1 MKLSEVI
8 NSVRN
13 TMRFRHMSIRTEKSY
28 IIWIKDFSKWCKN
41 HPVGGHGDKLKA
53 YLTHLARTRNVAAA
67 TQRQALNAIIF
78 LYKNVLKIDIGDISG
93 FAYAKKPR
101 TLPVVLSQQEIAAL
115 LPNIAGQNY
124 LIVALLYGAGLR
136 LNEALSIR
144 VKDID
149 FDRGIITVRQ
159 GKGNK
164 DRAVMLPSTIAD
176 DLQYHIKEVKRI
188 HSRDLAEGFGDAYM
202 PNALDR
208 KYPGAVKSFSW
219 QFVFPATRIGPDPR
233 TGALRRHH
241 IHDSAVSKAI
251 KSAARVAGI
260 KKPVGAHTMR
270 HSFATHLLESG
281 TDIRTIQQLLG
292 HKHVSTTMIYTHVSK
307 SGAAGV
313 ASPLENLAGDVS
325 PSRVSTWPHQRQGSA
340 G

>member
-1 MKLSEVI
+1 MKLPEVI

-28 IIWIKDFSKWCKN
+28 IVWIKDFSKWCKN
-41 HPVGGHGDKLKA
+41 HPIGDHGDKLKA
-53 YLTHLARTRNVAAA
+53 YLTYLARTRNVAAA

-78 LYKNVLKIDIGDISG
+78 LYKHVLKIDIGDISG

-101 TLPVVLSQQEIAAL
+101 TLPVVLSQQEVTEL
-115 LPNIAGQNY
+115 LPKVTGRNH
-124 LIVALLYGAGLR
+124 LIVSLLYGAGLR

-144 VKDID
+144 IKDID
-149 FDRGIITVRQ
+149 FDRGIITIRQ
-159 GKGNK
+159 GKCNK
-164 DRAVMLPSTIAD
+164 DRTVMLPAPIAD
-176 DLQYHIKEVKRI
+176 ELQHHIKNIKRI
-188 HSRDLAEGFGDAYM
+188 HNRDLADGFGDAYM

-208 KYPGAVKSFSW
+208 KMPGAIKSFAW
-219 QFVFPATRIGPDPR
+219 QFVFPATRISHDPR

-251 KSAARVAGI
+251 KSAVRAANI
-260 KKPVGAHTMR
+260 KKQVGAHTLR

-292 HKHVSTTMIYTHVSK
+292 HKHISTTMIYTHVSK
-307 SGAAGV
+307 TGAAGV
-313 ASPLENLAGDVS
+313 ASPLEK
-325 PSRVSTWPHQRQGSA
+325 
-340 G
+340 